1 MSTDYLITS
10 EVLIDRSHFFLP
22 SILIMTIIVIA
33 YWFFYKS
40 NHKRIME
47 DLKAMKQVRDKESVA
62 AFFKGNWWRMLL
74 MIFAAVLFSP
84 VKNELLFRMPLLV
97 AFGSFS
103 EMTWNAIYVSA
114 VLYALFQSLSFK
126 TNFLKEDMWSKY
138 VGAQRTFLKIGAYV
152 LNFLSWWAVGIAAG
166 YVAIR
171 YQSLFV
177 CVLFGITLPF
187 ICAALTLIY
196 QLVLMAIVEITTPSC
211 REIAKVFTSRR
222 RTH

>member
-10 EVLIDRSHFFLP
+10 EVLIARAHIFLP
-22 SILIMTIIVIA
+22 SILIMAVVAIA
-33 YWFFYKS
+33 YRFFYKS
-40 NHKRIME
+40 NHKQIME
-47 DLKAMKQVRDKESVA
+47 ELRAVKQVRTKENVLV
-62 AFFKGNWWRMLL
+62 FMRGNWWRLLL

-84 VKNELLFRMPLLV
+84 VKNELLFRAPLLV

-114 VLYALFQSLSFK
+114 ALYASFMSLSFK
-126 TNFLKEDMWSKY
+126 TDFLKEDTWSKY
-138 VGAQRTFLKIGAYV
+138 VGAQRTFLKIGAFA
-152 LNFLSWWAVGIAAG
+152 LNFLSWWVVGIAAG

-187 ICAALTLIY
+187 INGALVLIY